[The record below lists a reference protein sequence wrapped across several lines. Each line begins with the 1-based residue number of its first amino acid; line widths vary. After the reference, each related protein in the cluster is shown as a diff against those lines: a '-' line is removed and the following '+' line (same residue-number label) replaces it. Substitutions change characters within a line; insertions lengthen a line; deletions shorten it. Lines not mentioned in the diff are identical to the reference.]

1 MKTFVSLVVVSMLSV
16 VMMQSALAESS
27 EKMMRNDRVQVTK
40 HVAHYDINPFVDSR
54 RVIRNDRVQ
63 YNMPKVEKVAEKKQ
77 RIMRND
83 RVSVIKAI

>member
-27 EKMMRNDRVQVTK
+27 KKM
-40 HVAHYDINPFVDSR
+40 
-54 RVIRNDRVQ
+54 
-63 YNMPKVEKVAEKKQ
+63 
-77 RIMRND
+77 MRND

>member
-27 EKMMRNDRVQVTK
+27 KKMM
-40 HVAHYDINPFVDSR
+40 
-54 RVIRNDRVQ
+54 RNDRVQ